1 MKKPMILATALT
13 ALLAVPFAHAEDLP
27 GKGVK
32 ITPVQSTIS
41 EETFQTLLVEIGRA
55 SCRERVYVLV

>member
-32 ITPVQSTIS
+32 ITPVQSIHQRRNVPNAVS
-41 EETFQTLLVEIGRA
+41 GK
-55 SCRERVYVLV
+55 SP

>member
-32 ITPVQSTIS
+32 SPRYKVPSAKKRS
-41 EETFQTLLVEIGRA
+41 KR
-55 SCRERVYVLV
+55 C